1 MFMNFKLIY
10 MYTVPESGLNAKCL
24 LASYNELFIAILLH
38 GRLLLSHFL
47 ITDLSMRFIDWAL
60 QLEHVYFQ
68 ADRST

>member
-1 MFMNFKLIY
+1 MYFKLIY

-38 GRLLLSHFL
+38 GRLLLSHCL
-47 ITDLSMRFIDWAL
+47 ITDLSMRFIDQAL
-60 QLEHVYFQ
+60 QLEHVYFK